1 MLDRV
6 DYHSTVRLLLV
17 RLSAIG
23 DVLHTLPALEVLRA
37 AAPAAELTWVVEP
50 AAAPLLAGH
59 PALDRV
65 VVLDRK
71 AVQDGPRRLGALRA
85 AARAVL
91 DLRGARFDAALDLQ
105 GLLRSAAVARAS
117 GAARVFG
124 PAWAREGAR
133 HLYTDPL
140 DLPRPGEAHAVERYV
155 LGARAALRALGLA
168 PLDGPTPAA
177 RLGLA
182 LPTKTGTTR
191 ARRVVLLPG
200 AGKPANRPPAA
211 LLARVADALAASGLE
226 VALVGGRGD
235 APRARAVLERC
246 ARATPL
252 DLTGRHSLAET
263 AAVLAHASV
272 VVGGDTGPLHLAR
285 VLGRP
290 VVGLFLVADPART
303 GPAGLPGDAPVR
315 ILRGELGADDAA
327 RVGAAVME
335 AIP

>member
-1 MLDRV
+1 M
-6 DYHSTVRLLLV
+6 RLLLV

-37 AAPAAELTWVVEP
+37 AAPDAEVTWVVEP

-65 VVLDRK
+65 VVLDRR
-71 AVQDGPRRLGALRA
+71 AVQHGPRRLGALRA
-85 AARAVL
+85 AARALL

-117 GAARVFG
+117 GAARVLG

-155 LGARAALRALGLA
+155 IGVRLAARALGLA
-168 PLDGPTPAA
+168 TPDGPTPRA

-182 LPTKTGTTR
+182 PPASTHP
-191 ARRVVLLPG
+191 RRVVLLPG

-211 LLARVADALAASGLE
+211 LLARVADRLAAQDLE

-235 APRARAVLERC
+235 VPRARAVVARC
-246 ARATPL
+246 TRARPL
-252 DLTGRHSLAET
+252 DLTGRHSLRET
-263 AAVLAHASV
+263 AALLSGAAV

-290 VVGLFLVADPART
+290 VVALFHVADPART
-303 GPAGLPGDAPVR
+303 SPAGLPGDAPVR
-315 ILRGELGADDAA
+315 LLRGEEIDAE
-327 RVGAAVME
+327 RVAAAVQE
-335 AIP
+335 LI